1 MGVSSMNLI
10 ILSVFA
16 LLLPSY
22 AEIQDGTGMVVRVVT
37 ADGTKAIVET
47 CDGDR
52 VSVPVE
58 MLKPTSLDCS
68 SEPHYGT
75 RRTIQ

>member
-1 MGVSSMNLI
+1 
-10 ILSVFA
+10 
-16 LLLPSY
+16 
-22 AEIQDGTGMVVRVVT
+22 VVRVVT
-37 ADGTKAIVET
+37 AYGTKAIVET